1 MNRRDF
7 FKTSGIGLA
16 SVAVFPTISALSTEP
31 TKSIILKKDKEYW
44 KQYFRDT
51 TQEYDTDDM
60 IKDVSTQEGMIRSG
74 ILTMKRYYED
84 TNVQMVHYHTDT
96 QIDRLPNKSGPYN
109 IFHMRYK
116 HDKTQSMP
124 TTHIEIT
131 STTILLEV

>member
-7 FKTSGIGLA
+7 FKTTGVGLA
-16 SVAVFPTISALSTEP
+16 SVAVFPTISVLSAEP
-31 TKSIILKKDKEYW
+31 TKPIILKKDKEYW
-44 KQYFRDT
+44 KQHFRDT
-51 TQEYDTDDM
+51 TQETSIVLNTPYTHK
-60 IKDVSTQEGMIRSG
+60 IYK
-74 ILTMKRYYED
+74 KRFIED

-109 IFHMRYK
+109 IFHLRYK